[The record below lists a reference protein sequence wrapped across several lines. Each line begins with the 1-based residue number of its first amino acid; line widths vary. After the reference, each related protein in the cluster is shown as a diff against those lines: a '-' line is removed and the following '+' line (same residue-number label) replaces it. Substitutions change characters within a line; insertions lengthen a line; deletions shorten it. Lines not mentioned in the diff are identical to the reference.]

1 MKSPPDVCSSNLR
14 KAVHRRGRWL
24 AWAVVLLGMAAATL
38 PARAEFLMRQ
48 VNLAYLAQRADVI
61 VRGRVISARY
71 EGMPGYPHIPT
82 VLVTLEVEQMLRGPE
97 GRRYTFRQWIPSRRE
112 MGGKRGYQAGQRLML
127 FMLSPSQYGLSGPIG
142 REQGRFHIFRDTHGT
157 ERIANE
163 FGNAGLFGNVS
174 ETAEKAG
181 AGFNEKQLQTAS
193 TPSGAVPLT
202 DFVDL
207 VEHLK
212 QLPRIE

>member
-1 MKSPPDVCSSNLR
+1 MKSSQDACSSNLR
-14 KAVHRRGRWL
+14 KATRRRRNWF
-24 AWAVVLLGMAAATL
+24 ASAVVLLGMVTAAL

-61 VRGRVISARY
+61 VQGRVTGVRY
-71 EGMPGYPHIPT
+71 EGLPGYPHVPT
-82 VLVTLEVEQMLRGPE
+82 VLVTLQVERMSRGPE
-97 GRRYTFRQWIPSRRE
+97 GRAYTFREWIPSRRE
-112 MGGKRGYQAGQRLML
+112 IGGKRGYQVGQRLVL
-127 FMLSPSQYGLSGPIG
+127 FLLSPSQFGLSGPIG
-142 REQGRFHIFRDTHGT
+142 REQGRFHVVRDARGS
-157 ERIANE
+157 EQVANE
-163 FGNAGLFGNVS
+163 FGNAGLFRNVS

-181 AGFNEKQLQTAS
+181 ASLNEKQMQTALA
-193 TPSGAVPLT
+193 PGGAVPLN

>member
-1 MKSPPDVCSSNLR
+1 MKSFQDGCSSNPR
-14 KAVHRRGRWL
+14 KATRRRRNWF
-24 AWAVVLLGMAAATL
+24 ASAVVLLGMVGAAL

-48 VNLAYLAQRADVI
+48 VNLAYLAQRADI
-61 VRGRVISARY
+61 ILQGRVTGVRY

-82 VLVTLEVEQMLRGPE
+82 VLVTLEVERMLRGPE
-97 GRRYTFRQWIPSRRE
+97 GRQYTFRQWIPSRRE
-112 MGGKRGYQAGQRLML
+112 LGGKRGYQVGQRLLL
-127 FMLSPSQYGLSGPIG
+127 FLLSPSQYGLSGPIG
-142 REQGRFHIFRDTHGT
+142 HEQGRFHIVRDTRGS
-157 ERIANE
+157 EQIANE
-163 FGNAGLFGNVS
+163 FGNAGLFKSVP

-181 AGFNEKQLQTAS
+181 ASLNEKQMQTAS
-193 TPSGAVPLT
+193 TPSGAVPLN

>member
-1 MKSPPDVCSSNLR
+1 
-14 KAVHRRGRWL
+14 
-24 AWAVVLLGMAAATL
+24 
-38 PARAEFLMRQ
+38 MRQ

-61 VRGRVISARY
+61 VQGRVTGVRY
-71 EGMPGYPHIPT
+71 EGLPGYPHIPT
-82 VLVTLEVEQMLRGPE
+82 VLVTLEVERMSRGPE
-97 GRRYTFRQWIPSRRE
+97 GRAYTFREWIPSRRE
-112 MGGKRGYQAGQRLML
+112 MGGKRGYQVGQRLML

-142 REQGRFHIFRDTHGT
+142 REQGRFHIVRDVRGS

-163 FGNAGLFGNVS
+163 FGNAGLFRNVS
-174 ETAEKAG
+174 VAAEKAG
-181 AGFNEKQLQTAS
+181 ASLDEKQMQTAS
-193 TPSGAVPLT
+193 TPSGAVPLN